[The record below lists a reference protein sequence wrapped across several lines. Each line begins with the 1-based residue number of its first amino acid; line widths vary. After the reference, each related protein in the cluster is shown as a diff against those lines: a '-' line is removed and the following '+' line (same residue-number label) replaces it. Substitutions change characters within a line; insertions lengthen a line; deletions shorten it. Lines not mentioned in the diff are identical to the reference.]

1 MDILTDDEIALSQD
15 DPRYKP
21 KSKRGVAG
29 DIGLGFV
36 SGVAM
41 GTVEVATAPDALIRG
56 DKKAAALRAQNLT
69 IFKPEDLGTEGEL
82 TYGLTKDFT
91 RVGWN
96 VLGTLGTGG
105 YISLASQAGLFGAQ
119 SYQSEKS
126 DLLNKGADIG
136 TARTGAIVKGATDT
150 AGYAIPVHGIAKN
163 PIADAIATTGLALA
177 GGAVGDYVEGD
188 LLKDNKNKK
197 VAEYGAQLQENATS
211 PLALG
216 ANGTIAFILNAAAN
230 KAKLRPEQADA
241 HQMADDLTHAG
252 QVMANM
258 DHADGLNPFTPETAR
273 DNNSHYYAL
282 DSSLEQALNAER
294 VSLDLPVTGSPKQVT
309 PPKTV
314 IKPLVFKGKAASTQ
328 QQIYDTAVSKGLSI
342 SDAKATL
349 AIAHFESR
357 GSFDPNVTNAISGF
371 KGIGQFKPSTWRAE
385 GGTDANYTDLSK
397 QIEILVK
404 HTQNNIA
411 YIKEKTGVTLTGSQ
425 IYLPHLLGRAGAK
438 AVMKAIRDTPEAK
451 AGVVL
456 RKIYGK
462 DTKAVINGNGINP
475 DESIQVALGRFT
487 SKIDDLIVKQYGGD
501 IQSSAI
507 RGSESDFPEFESDI
521 AVVPEYKRDSDV
533 LIESAP
539 NSFIVRNEENSGFDL
554 EIERNFKHLEEPI
567 NADDIDYL
575 KATAHYQPYDGN
587 VNRVEYVEP
596 QIDLS
601 GQGQSA
607 QRNLNVLET
616 QLQNPVLTDAS
627 NDAAPTKTV
636 VVESAGQQ
644 STQVDNVRTGKL
656 DSQEQVSAD
665 PLDGVDNWQAT
676 RSENYLKREMSQAD
690 GSSVQEL
697 YNKSTNT
704 LFQRQVNSDGTI
716 TPVKAT
722 RSGQE
727 IFANPHPDAAVNE
740 SLNSVQSAAAQALE
754 REFWKPKNDLVDGA
768 PDLSRGGQG
777 EYGSF
782 ATTADGREAVTT
794 MTNNP
799 YMEITVT
806 RFNENG
812 DEEVVVMSARDWLDY
827 VREQE
832 EVAKDDIQAV
842 KALASCALKYGSEAA

>member
-1 MDILTDDEIALSQD
+1 MDILTDDELSLSQD
-15 DPRYKP
+15 DPRYAP
-21 KSKRGVAG
+21 KTKRGTVG
-29 DIGLGFV
+29 DIGLGFA

-41 GTVEVATAPDALIRG
+41 GTVEVATTPDAFIRG

-69 IFKPEDLGTEGEL
+69 IFKPEDLSTAGEL

-96 VLGTLGTGG
+96 ALGTLSTGG
-105 YISLASQAGLFGAQ
+105 YVNLATQAGLFGAQ

-126 DLLNKGADIG
+126 DLLNRGADIG
-136 TARTGAIVKGATDT
+136 TARTGATVKGLAD
-150 AGYAIPVHGIAKN
+150 AVGYAIPVHGIAKN
-163 PIADAIATTGLALA
+163 PIADAVATTGLAMA

-188 LLKDNKNKK
+188 LLKGDKNKK

-216 ANGTIAFILNAAAN
+216 TNGAIALMLNVAAN
-230 KAKLRPEQADA
+230 KARLRPEQVDA
-241 HQMADDLTHAG
+241 HQMADDISHAG

-294 VSLDLPVTGSPKQVT
+294 VSLDLPVTGSPKQVI
-309 PPKTV
+309 PPKTI
-314 IKPLVFKGKAASTQ
+314 IKTLTFNGKTASTQ
-328 QQIYDTAVSKGLSI
+328 QQIYDTAISKGLSV

-349 AIAHFESR
+349 AIAHFESG
-357 GSFDPNVTNAISGF
+357 GSFDPNATNPISGF

-385 GGTDANYTDLSK
+385 GGTDANYTDLNK
-397 QIEILVK
+397 QIELLIK
-404 HTQNNIA
+404 HTQSNIA

-438 AVMKAIRDTPEAK
+438 AVMNAIRDTPEAK

-462 DTKAVINGNGINP
+462 DTNAVIKGNGINP

-487 SKIDDLIVKQYGGD
+487 SEIDDRITKLYGGD
-501 IQSSAI
+501 IQSLAI
-507 RGSESDFPEFESDI
+507 RGSDSNFPEFESDI

-539 NSFIVRNEENSGFDL
+539 STFMVRNEENSGFDL
-554 EIERNFKHLEEPI
+554 EIEQNFKHLEEPI

-601 GQGQSA
+601 GQGKSA

-616 QLQNPVLTDAS
+616 QLQDPTLIQAS
-627 NDAAPTKTV
+627 NDAAPTK
-636 VVESAGQQ
+636 VVEVKSADKQN
-644 STQVDNVRTGKL
+644 TQIDSPKTGKL
-656 DSQEQVSAD
+656 DSREQVSTT
-665 PLDGVDNWQAT
+665 PLEGVDNWQTT

-704 LFQRQVNSDGTI
+704 FFQRQVNSDGAI
-716 TPVKAT
+716 TPVKVT

-727 IFANPHPDAAVNE
+727 VFATPHPDAAVNE
-740 SLNSVQSAAAQALE
+740 SLNGVQSAAAQALE
-754 REFWKPKNDLVDGA
+754 REFWKPKKDLAEGA
-768 PDLSRGGQG
+768 PDLSRSGQG

-782 ATTADGREAVTT
+782 ATTADGREAITT

-799 YMEITVT
+799 DMEITVT